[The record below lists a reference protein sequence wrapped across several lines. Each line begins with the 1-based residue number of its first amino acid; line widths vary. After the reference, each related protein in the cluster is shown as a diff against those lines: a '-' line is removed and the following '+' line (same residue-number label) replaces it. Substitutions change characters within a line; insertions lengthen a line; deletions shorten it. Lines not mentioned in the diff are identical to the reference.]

1 MVGDLRAVT
10 VIVPALNAAATIGT
24 QLSALSAQTFE
35 GSWEVI
41 VADNGSTDDTRE
53 VVQGFAGQ
61 LPNLRLIDASA
72 TRGAGAAR
80 NAAANDAT
88 GALLCFCDADDVVD
102 EAWIE
107 SLVKA
112 SDYWDFIAGRL
123 DVTSLN
129 DSRTQLWSP
138 TPEGARQHESVRW
151 AGSNNMAMTSALFA
165 ELGGFDPDYLKG
177 EDVDLSKRAIAAGH
191 AIGFCPEA
199 LVSYRYRNTLRGI
212 AQQGYRTGRG
222 GAQACRAG
230 MRPNRSVQTT
240 IKDWLW
246 LVARSPY
253 VCSASRRG
261 LWVRRATEAA
271 GRVVGSMRYRQRFL

>member
-10 VIVPALNAAATIGT
+10 VIVPALDAAATIGA

-35 GSWEVI
+35 GTWEVI

-61 LPNLRLIDASA
+61 LPNLRLVDASA

-102 EAWIE
+102 SAWIA

-112 SDYWDFIAGRL
+112 SISWDFIAGRL

-151 AGSNNMAMTSALFA
+151 AGSNNMAMTAALFA

-191 AIGFCPEA
+191 EIGFCPEA

-212 AQQGYRTGRG
+212 AQQGYRTGPAEPKPVEQGCAPTVLCKR
-222 GAQACRAG
+222 Q
-230 MRPNRSVQTT
+230 SK
-240 IKDWLW
+240 I
-246 LVARSPY
+246 
-253 VCSASRRG
+253 
-261 LWVRRATEAA
+261 
-271 GRVVGSMRYRQRFL
+271 GSG